1 MSFSEINWQKKIAIP
16 SVLLNITRKFPPAAN
31 GNEYRDPQLD
41 IRQSVRDFGTFC
53 PKQKVYI
60 KSPPSGFREQHGRG
74 DGKNVTARGDGGL
87 QENKAL

>member
-1 MSFSEINWQKKIAIP
+1 
-16 SVLLNITRKFPPAAN
+16 
-31 GNEYRDPQLD
+31 
-41 IRQSVRDFGTFC
+41 VRDFGTFC